1 MMSHEFENYYL
12 QTKGALSW
20 ETIEEAQKLDSLVVK
35 LEDQKADFSGLK
47 VRIIGAAFDEE
58 NSIWKYQQLF
68 FYDLSIAHN
77 EAELK
82 NQYLNTT
89 DNENLEKMRVASAIE
104 TSELVHGSGIYKISN
119 SNFLYVILI
128 VGGLITAISFGVR
141 HGFGIF
147 LSPISLE
154 FGFGREVFALA
165 IALQNL
171 VMGFAQPFVGA
182 FADKFG
188 AFRTIVLGT
197 LFYSAGLFVM
207 AFSTT
212 PDMFYIST
220 GVLAGVGLAGSGQ
233 SLIMPA
239 VAKRF
244 PAEKRSW
251 VLGVVGATGS
261 LGGFIALPIGQYFLT
276 NIGWSETSLITGFL
290 ILAIIPL
297 ALVFRSS
304 ASSENEKTDRK
315 VSMKEALIEA
325 VNHNS
330 FWFLCAGFFVCGFHV
345 VYVGVHLPS
354 YVTDLGLSAE
364 TGAWA
369 LSIIG
374 LMNIVGGYSAGVL
387 GGKFPKKY
395 LLSGLYLGRSLVMIG
410 FLLLPPSDIVVFIF
424 AIFMGLFWLSTVPLT
439 TGLVADLYGTRYMT
453 MLYGIVFLSHQL
465 GAFCGGWLG
474 GYVYDTTGSYN
485 LVWWVSVV
493 LGLISMIAHWPI
505 RPVIHKEL
513 SAAV

>member
-1 MMSHEFENYYL
+1 MQNFENFYL
-12 QTKGALSW
+12 QTKGDLSW
-20 ETIEEAQKLDSLVVK
+20 ETLDESQNLDNLVARLEEKNTSLT
-35 LEDQKADFSGLK
+35 GLK
-47 VRIIGAAFDEE
+47 IRIIGAAFDEDN
-58 NSIWKYQQLF
+58 NSWKYEQLF
-68 FYDLSIAHN
+68 FHDLSITQN
-77 EAELK
+77 GKRPEVEPL
-82 NQYLNTT
+82 
-89 DNENLEKMRVASAIE
+89 E
-104 TSELVHGSGIYKISN
+104 TSDNDGLKRKKEELSVKN
-119 SNFLYVILI
+119 SNLLNGKPNSGGSDSRFLYVILI
-128 VGGLITAISFGVR
+128 IGGLITAIAFGVR
-141 HGFGIF
+141 QGFGIF
-147 LSPISLE
+147 LTPISLE
-154 FGFGREVFALA
+154 FGFGREIFALA

-171 VMGFAQPFVGA
+171 VMGVAQPFVGA

-188 AFRTIVLGT
+188 AFRTIVMGT
-197 LFYSAGLFVM
+197 LLYSCGLFLM

-212 PDMFYIST
+212 PDMFYLSA

-261 LGGFIALPIGQYFLT
+261 LGAFIVLPVGQYFIT
-276 NIGWSETSLITGFL
+276 NLGWSETSLITGFL
-290 ILAIIPL
+290 LLIIIPL
-297 ALVFRSS
+297 AFVFRSS
-304 ASSENEKTDRK
+304 DSSQPVETERK
-315 VSMKEALIEA
+315 ISMKEALIEA
-325 VNHNS
+325 FNHNS
-330 FWFLCAGFFVCGFHV
+330 FWYLCAGFFVCGFHV
-345 VYVGVHLPS
+345 VYIGVHLPS
-354 YVTDLGLSAE
+354 YVLDLGLSAE

-395 LLSGLYLGRSLVMIG
+395 LLSGLYLGRSLVMVG
-410 FLLLPPSDIVVFIF
+410 FILLPPSNIVVFAF
-424 AIFMGLFWLSTVPLT
+424 AVFMGLFWLSTVPLT

-485 LVWWVSVV
+485 LVWWIAVA
-493 LGLISMIAHWPI
+493 LGLISMLAHWPI
-505 RPVIHKEL
+505 RPLTRREL
-513 SAAV
+513 SPAV

>member
-1 MMSHEFENYYL
+1 MLNGKPSS
-12 QTKGALSW
+12 GVS
-20 ETIEEAQKLDSLVVK
+20 DS
-35 LEDQKADFSGLK
+35 
-47 VRIIGAAFDEE
+47 R
-58 NSIWKYQQLF
+58 
-68 FYDLSIAHN
+68 
-77 EAELK
+77 
-82 NQYLNTT
+82 
-89 DNENLEKMRVASAIE
+89 
-104 TSELVHGSGIYKISN
+104 
-119 SNFLYVILI
+119 FLYVILI
-128 VGGLITAISFGVR
+128 IGGLITAIAFGVR
-141 HGFGIF
+141 QGFGIF
-147 LSPISLE
+147 LTPISLE
-154 FGFGREVFALA
+154 FGFGREIFALA

-171 VMGFAQPFVGA
+171 VMGVAQPFVGA

-188 AFRTIVLGT
+188 AFRTIVMGT
-197 LFYSAGLFVM
+197 LLYSCGLILM

-212 PDMFYIST
+212 PDMFYLSA

-261 LGGFIALPIGQYFLT
+261 LGAFIALPVGQYFIT
-276 NIGWSETSLITGFL
+276 NLGWSETSLITGFL
-290 ILAIIPL
+290 LLIIIPL
-297 ALVFRSS
+297 AFVFRSS
-304 ASSENEKTDRK
+304 DSSQPVETERK

-325 VNHNS
+325 FNHNG
-330 FWFLCAGFFVCGFHV
+330 FWCLCAGFFVCGFHV
-345 VYVGVHLPS
+345 VYIGVHLPS
-354 YVTDLGLSAE
+354 YVLDLGLSAE

-395 LLSGLYLGRSLVMIG
+395 LLSGLYLGRSLVMVG
-410 FLLLPPSDIVVFIF
+410 FILLPPSNIVVFAF
-424 AIFMGLFWLSTVPLT
+424 AVFMGLFWLSTVPLT

-485 LVWWVSVV
+485 LVWWIAVA
-493 LGLISMIAHWPI
+493 LGLISMLAHWPI
-505 RPVIHKEL
+505 RPLTRKEL
-513 SAAV
+513 SPAV